1 MPASAL
7 SAPNSFRLLRRKA
20 LQVLPD
26 PGVKPVKQGT
36 LLGCHLVRR
45 NVGKSH
51 LTLRYR
57 LDSSFGPI

>member
-45 NVGKSH
+45 NVGKTH
-51 LTLRYR
+51 LALAWLLTLAR
-57 LDSSFGPI
+57 GA